1 MSMTTQGAVK
11 VNNLIKRA
19 AQSPQR
25 PAAPVNAK
33 VEDEGARTSQRPK
46 TSKSKQTV
54 VQTFI

>member
-25 PAAPVNAK
+25 PAALGLAK
-33 VEDEGARTSQRPK
+33 VEHKGAPK
-46 TSKSKQTV
+46 TSKSKQTD